1 MPDFGNNSVFSET
14 DANNNSATD
23 PGFPEGMAPS
33 RVDDA
38 ARALQGASK
47 RFYDWQSSKL
57 TGGTST
63 AYTLTYDVAPAALYD
78 GMTHLVQFNQAC
90 GASPTLNVNG
100 LGALPIHKYF
110 GGAWGVLAASDV
122 TTDLVCRVAYNS
134 GAGAYRITSSASFFP
149 LSSQSATTFLT
160 SGVTLNNTALFFNG
174 PNTGSI
180 GAAGQTWLIMANA
193 QMQDGIGAALFEAVI
208 FNGASNVAD
217 MLATSS
223 SAGASVTISL
233 SAVVTLAAATTF
245 TLQVKDQTSTGGL
258 LAASGSATANKAT
271 SITAIRLS

>member
-1 MPDFGNNSVFSET
+1 MDISQSVWNESDAGNNT
-14 DANNNSATD
+14 AAPDGA
-23 PGFPEGMAPS
+23 PEGMATAG
-33 RVDDA
+33 VNDVI
-38 ARALQGASK
+38 RADRGAIK
-47 RFYDWQSSKL
+47 RWYNQTIPKL

-63 AYTLTYDVAPAALYD
+63 AFTLTYGVAPTALAD

-90 GASPTLNVNG
+90 GASPTLNINA

-110 GGAWGVLAASDV
+110 GGVWGVLAASDV
-122 TTDLVCRVAYNS
+122 TIDLVAEVAYNA
-134 GAGAYRITSSASFFP
+134 GAGAYRIVASSSFFP

-160 SGVTLNNTALFFNG
+160 SGVTLNNVSNFFNG

-223 SAGASVTISL
+223 SAGASLTISL

>member
-1 MPDFGNNSVFSET
+1 MADISQSNWTET
-14 DANNNSATD
+14 DASNNTAAPD
-23 PGFPEGMAPS
+23 GAPEGMATAG
-33 RVDDA
+33 VNDTM
-38 ARALQGASK
+38 RAMMGATK
-47 RFYDWQSSKL
+47 RSWRRNSVVL
-57 TGGTST
+57 TSGTST
-63 AYTLTYDVAPAALYD
+63 AFTLTYGVAPSGFAD
-78 GMTHLVQFNQAC
+78 GETFLVQFNQAC
-90 GASPTLNVNG
+90 GASPTLNINA
-100 LGALPIHKYF
+100 LGALPLHKYF
-110 GGAWGVLAASDV
+110 GGVWGVLAASDV

-134 GAGAYRITSSASFFP
+134 GAGTYRIVASSSFFP

-160 SGVTLNNTALFFNG
+160 SGVTLNNVSNFFNG

-223 SAGASVTISL
+223 SAGASLTISL

>member
-1 MPDFGNNSVFSET
+1 VDISQSVWAEADNSNSSPAPDG
-14 DANNNSATD
+14 A
-23 PGFPEGMAPS
+23 PEGMMPS
-33 RVDDA
+33 GINDVI
-38 ARALQGASK
+38 RADRGAIK
-47 RFYDWQSSKL
+47 RWYNQTIPKL

-63 AYTLTYDVAPAALYD
+63 AFTLTYGVAPTSLAD

-100 LGALPIHKYF
+100 LGAIPLHKYF
-110 GGAWGVLAASDV
+110 GGVWGVLAASDV
-122 TTDLVCRVAYNS
+122 TIDLVAEVAYNA
-134 GAGAYRITSSASFFP
+134 GAGAYRIISSSSFFP

-160 SGVTLNNTALFFNG
+160 SGVTLSNTALFFNG

-233 SAVVTLAAATTF
+233 SAVVTLSAATTF

>member
-1 MPDFGNNSVFSET
+1 MADISQSNWTESDASNSTASPD
-14 DANNNSATD
+14 
-23 PGFPEGMAPS
+23 GFPEGMATAG
-33 RVDDA
+33 VDDS
-38 ARALQGASK
+38 ARAVMGAVK
-47 RFYDWQSSKL
+47 RSWRRNSVVL

-63 AYTLTYDVAPAALYD
+63 AFTLTYGVAPSGFAD
-78 GMTHLVQFNQAC
+78 GETFLVQFNQAC

-100 LGALPIHKYF
+100 LGALPLHKYF
-110 GGAWGVLAASDV
+110 GGVWGVLAASDV
-122 TTDLVCRVAYNS
+122 TTDLVCRVAYNA
-134 GAGAYRITSSASFFP
+134 GAGAYRIVGSSSFFP

-160 SGVTLNNTALFFNG
+160 SGVTLSNTALFFNG

-180 GAAGQTWLIMANA
+180 GASGQTWLIMATA
-193 QMQDGIGAALFEAVI
+193 QMQDGVGAALFEAVI
-208 FNGASNVAD
+208 SNGSSNIAD

-223 SAGASVTISL
+223 SAGASVTVSL
-233 SAVVTLAAATTF
+233 FAVVTLSAATTF